1 MSPVPA
7 LPVWSRRGFL
17 AVSTAGALGL
27 AAGPAHAVPG
37 PAAPA
42 DEFTALR
49 RRWCELTLGTGF
61 DPSAPPY
68 AAALQET
75 GALASTFQARMRP
88 TAGSL
93 WPDCRYD
100 PPSGITQSYSRLHTM
115 AQAYAQPG
123 TGRTGD
129 PDLAQALVTGLGH
142 LEATVYRTATTRYGN
157 WWEWQ
162 IGSPRLLLDT
172 LAILDERLPDGSG
185 VPGDLRTR
193 CLAAV
198 DHFVPD
204 TMLGDYTGTS
214 TGANRVDLCRV
225 VALRGVLGRA
235 PDKIAL
241 ARDALSPVFPYV
253 TAGDGLY
260 ADGSFVQHTWVA
272 YSGTYGYVL
281 LDGLG
286 RLFALLGGSSW
297 QLTDPARQII
307 FDSVERAYAPLLH
320 NGLMMDCVNGR
331 AISRG
336 YLRSDERHIL
346 RSDHYH
352 GHALI
357 AAVALLARSAS
368 SAERDRWHAM
378 IKGWIARDRTLP
390 VLTDR
395 QYPVADLARLGAI
408 ARSPSA
414 PAPEP
419 VGHRLFPAMDRA
431 VHRRPGWAAGLAM
444 ASDRIAYYENGN
456 GENPRGWH
464 TGAGMLSW
472 WGADFGGDQYTDAFW
487 PTVDPYRLPGTTVS
501 TKRLADNEGGGWGEP
516 KPAARWV
523 GGTTDGTYAALGQDL
538 RGLASTLTARKSW
551 FALADCLVCLGA
563 GITARDG
570 VPAETVVDNRCLGS
584 PAPRRS
590 PSTASRSPAP
600 SAGPRPSAAPTG
612 PTSPATA
619 ATSSPAAPPHGA
631 ARGPHRLLARHQH
644 DLLHRAL
651 HPPLSHPLARPR
663 HRSHRRLLRLPPDA
677 GRHPRHARRP
687 RRRPALADRA
697 RQRRGPAGD
706 RRRPAR
712 RNRRQFL
719 AGGPRGAA
727 LRRRPGERAGTGAA
741 ARAAGGP
748 RRHRAAVRRRPRAH
762 RRHPGDHLV
771 TAGARGAR
779 PRPGDRG
786 ADHRAG
792 PAAARDP
799 RHELCHPPLH
809 RAAGL
814 TGIRPAGPAGHH
826 NTAPRLFVGP
836 IQTPDEPATRTDA
849 GTRGAYST
857 VLYCLPTKSHATLY
871 ETDIGAGRL
880 AHVPSIH
887 DHCRRCARRRQRRP
901 RARRRTARHP

>member
-27 AAGPAHAVPG
+27 AAGPAHAAPG

-61 DPSAPPY
+61 DPTAPPY

-88 TAGSL
+88 AAGSL

-129 PDLAQALVTGLGH
+129 PALAQALVTGLGH

-172 LAILDERLPDGSG
+172 LAILDERLPDGG
-185 VPGDLRTR
+185 GLPDDLRTR

-368 SAERDRWHAM
+368 GAERDRWHAM

-395 QYPVADLARLGAI
+395 QYPVADLARLGEI
-408 ARSPSA
+408 ARCPVA

-523 GGTTDGTYAALGQDL
+523 GGTTDGTFAAIGQDL

-551 FALADCLVCLGA
+551 FALADCVVCLGA

-570 VPAETVVDNRCLGS
+570 VPAETVVDNRCLGES
-584 PAPRRS
+584 GTATLTVDGVPQPGTLGRTTAFRRAHWAHLAGHGGYVFPGGAPL
-590 PSTASRSPAP
+590 TALREA
-600 SAGPRPSAAPTG
+600 RTG
-612 PTSPATA
+612 SWHDINT
-619 ATSSPAAPPHGA
+619 TSSTEPFTRRYLTLWHDHGTDPTDA
-631 ARGPHRLLARHQH
+631 CYTYLLMPGAT
-644 DLLHRAL
+644 
-651 HPPLSHPLARPR
+651 PR
-663 HRSHRRLLRLPPDA
+663 SL
-677 GRHPRHARRP
+677 
-687 RRRPALADRA
+687 
-697 RQRRGPAGD
+697 
-706 RRRPAR
+706 
-712 RNRRQFL
+712 
-719 AGGPRGAA
+719 
-727 LRRRPGERAGTGAA
+727 A
-741 ARAAGGP
+741 ARAAD
-748 RRHRAAVRRRPRAH
+748 RRWLTVLANDADRQAIAVDPL
-762 RRHPGDHLV
+762 GV
-771 TAGARGAR
+771 TAANFWRAG
-779 PRPGDRG
+779 
-786 ADHRAG
+786 RAG
-792 PAAARDP
+792 PLTADGP
-799 RHELCHPPLH
+799 
-809 RAAGL
+809 AGVL
-814 TGIRPAGPAGHH
+814 VRERRRGRPAGEG
-826 NTAPRLFVGP
+826 G
-836 IQTPDEPATRTDA
+836 
-849 GTRGAYST
+849 
-857 VLYCLPTKSHATLY
+857 
-871 ETDIGAGRL
+871 
-880 AHVPSIH
+880 
-887 DHCRRCARRRQRRP
+887 
-901 RARRRTARHP
+901 TARLCVAAPERTGDTLEITWSRPVRAVLAKDPAIEVLTTGRALRLRVTPGTSCATHSCTVRLG

>member
-27 AAGPAHAVPG
+27 AAGPAHAAPG

-61 DPSAPPY
+61 DPTAPPY

-88 TAGSL
+88 AAGSL

-129 PDLAQALVTGLGH
+129 PALAEALVTGLGH

-172 LAILDERLPDGSG
+172 LAILDERLPEGGG
-185 VPGDLRTR
+185 VPDDLRTR

-297 QLTDPARQII
+297 QLTDPARQVI

-357 AAVALLARSAS
+357 AALALLARSAS

-395 QYPVADLARLGAI
+395 QYPVADLARLGEI
-408 ARSPSA
+408 ARSPAA

-538 RGLASTLTARKSW
+538 RGLAATLTARKSW
-551 FALADCLVCLGA
+551 FALADCVVCLGA

-570 VPAETVVDNRCLGS
+570 VPAETVVDNRCLGES
-584 PAPRRS
+584 GTATLTVDGVPQPGTLGRTTAFRRAHWAHLAGHGGYVFPGGAPLMALREAR
-590 PSTASRSPAP
+590 
-600 SAGPRPSAAPTG
+600 TG
-612 PTSPATA
+612 SWHDINT
-619 ATSSPAAPPHGA
+619 TSSTEPFTRRYLTLWHDHGTDPTDA
-631 ARGPHRLLARHQH
+631 CYAYLLM
-644 DLLHRAL
+644 
-651 HPPLSHPLARPR
+651 P
-663 HRSHRRLLRLPPDA
+663 
-677 GRHPRHARRP
+677 
-687 RRRPALADRA
+687 
-697 RQRRGPAGD
+697 
-706 RRRPAR
+706 
-712 RNRRQFL
+712 
-719 AGGPRGAA
+719 GAT
-727 LRRRPGERAGTGAA
+727 PGTLA
-741 ARAAGGP
+741 ARAAD
-748 RRHRAAVRRRPRAH
+748 RRWLTVLANDADRQAIAVDPL
-762 RRHPGDHLV
+762 GV
-771 TAGARGAR
+771 TAANFWRAG
-779 PRPGDRG
+779 
-786 ADHRAG
+786 RAG
-792 PAAARDP
+792 P
-799 RHELCHPPLH
+799 
-809 RAAGL
+809 L
-814 TGIRPAGPAGHH
+814 TADGPA
-826 NTAPRLFVGP
+826 
-836 IQTPDEPATRTDA
+836 
-849 GTRGAYST
+849 T
-857 VLYCLPTKSHATLY
+857 VLVRERRRGRPTGRGGTAQLCVAAPERTGDTL
-871 ETDIGAGRL
+871 EITWSRPVRAVL
-880 AHVPSIH
+880 AHDPAIEVLTTGRALRLRVTPGTS
-887 DHCRRCARRRQRRP
+887 CATHSCTVRLG
-901 RARRRTARHP
+901 